1 MRISKAELEK
11 IIEENPLR
19 SLGSIAEELGQSRV
33 AVEKLIKT
41 YKLDVYRLEKI
52 KKLRRKEGRKRRDIV
67 ER

>member
-1 MRISKAELEK
+1 MKK

-41 YKLDVYRLEKI
+41 YKLDVYRLEKN
-52 KKLRRKEGRKRRDIV
+52 KKITSQRGTQAT
-67 ER
+67 